1 MARLWASVTFV
12 TAFLLLGCF
21 PPGNTQMG
29 SMVQTR
35 SQTGIQLPLL
45 PQSRVLKQH
54 VGERNFH
61 AFYQVNL
68 CEGGGDESK
77 LANQERQGRAVG
89 RLTCLP
95 PLPHCLQLPLSI
107 PHRPAPKHHLYS
119 LTSVP
124 NIVPHPRHQ
133 RAGDP

>member
-1 MARLWASVTFV
+1 
-12 TAFLLLGCF
+12 
-21 PPGNTQMG
+21 
-29 SMVQTR
+29 MVQTR

-68 CEGGGDESK
+68 CEGAGDESK

-95 PLPHCLQLPLSI
+95 PFLTASSSPSLSHTDLPPNTIFIPLHPFQTS
-107 PHRPAPKHHLYS
+107 Y
-119 LTSVP
+119 LTPGTRGREILENGDVS
-124 NIVPHPRHQ
+124 NI
-133 RAGDP
+133 